1 MDFLENY
8 ELNDEVLDEMNLD
21 EIFPELLETI
31 KSLPAP
37 AQATLAE
44 MMDKYPIEEALAKFF
59 DVDDDIDDTLADTFC
74 YSNPDPYFKIE
85 PLSDDRPSHNIR
97 FDEDGHIHVKNL
109 SAWWIPDLA
118 IEREIGGTVYT
129 VTGSFDGE
137 ECMLRKLERISAK
150 KFTNTEEDVNDTDE

>member
-1 MDFLENY
+1 MTISMILLQIPSAIAIRILILR
-8 ELNDEVLDEMNLD
+8 LNR
-21 EIFPELLETI
+21 
-31 KSLPAP
+31 SL
-37 AQATLAE
+37 
-44 MMDKYPIEEALAKFF
+44 
-59 DVDDDIDDTLADTFC
+59 
-74 YSNPDPYFKIE
+74 
-85 PLSDDRPSHNIR
+85 DDRLSHNIR

-150 KFTNTEEDVNDTDE
+150 KFTNTEEDANDTDE

>member
-8 ELNDEVLDEMNLD
+8 ELTDEVLEEMNLD
-21 EIFPELLETI
+21 ELFPELLETI
-31 KSLPAP
+31 KSLPVP

-44 MMDKYPIEEALAKFF
+44 MMDKYSIEEALAKFF
-59 DVDDDIDDTLADTFC
+59 DVDDDIDDTFAGSFC
-74 YSNPDPYFKIE
+74 YSNPNPYFKIE
-85 PLSDDRPSHNIR
+85 SLSDDSPSHNIR
-97 FDEDGHIHVKNL
+97 FDEDGHIHVKNP
-109 SAWWIPDLA
+109 SAWWIPDLS

-150 KFTNTEEDVNDTDE
+150 KFTNTEEDANDTDD

>member
-1 MDFLENY
+1 MTISMILLQIPSAIAIRILILR
-8 ELNDEVLDEMNLD
+8 LNR
-21 EIFPELLETI
+21 
-31 KSLPAP
+31 SH
-37 AQATLAE
+37 
-44 MMDKYPIEEALAKFF
+44 
-59 DVDDDIDDTLADTFC
+59 
-74 YSNPDPYFKIE
+74 
-85 PLSDDRPSHNIR
+85 DDRLSHNIR

-150 KFTNTEEDVNDTDE
+150 KFTNTEEDANDTDE

>member
-8 ELNDEVLDEMNLD
+8 KLTDEVLEEMNLD
-21 EIFPELLETI
+21 ELFPELLETI

-37 AQATLAE
+37 AQAILAE
-44 MMDKYPIEEALAKFF
+44 MMDKYPIEEALAKLF
-59 DVDDDIDDTLADTFC
+59 DVDDDIDDTFAGSFC

-85 PLSDDRPSHNIR
+85 PLSDDRPRHNIR
-97 FDEDGHIHVKNL
+97 LDEDGHIHVKNP

-129 VTGSFDGE
+129 VTGSFDVE

-150 KFTNTEEDVNDTDE
+150 KFTNTEEDANDTDE

>member
-8 ELNDEVLDEMNLD
+8 ELTDEVLEERNLG
-21 EIFPELLETI
+21 ELFPELLETI

-37 AQATLAE
+37 AKAVLAE

-59 DVDDDIDDTLADTFC
+59 DVDDIDDTFTGSFC

-97 FDEDGHIHVKNL
+97 FDEDGHIHVKNP

-118 IEREIGGTVYT
+118 IEREIGGTVYA

-150 KFTNTEEDVNDTDE
+150 KFTNTEEDANDTDE